1 MPEAEDRMLGSED
14 RATALADLQSALGHR
29 FQDAGLLHRA
39 LTHTSFVNEQGQRG
53 GAQRAMDNERLEFLG
68 DAVLQLSVSEWLFER
83 FPDVSEGDLTQRRAA
98 IVNAEA
104 LAELGHALQLGLL
117 LRVGVG
123 EERSG
128 GRARASNLA
137 DAVEALLGALFLDGG
152 YVCVNASVR
161 RIFVHRVEQ
170 VMSGP
175 TKGPK
180 SRLQEYM
187 QAHHQV
193 TPAYGLLQMS
203 GPAHSSHFVCEVSI
217 PGVVTAQGEGASK
230 KDAEK
235 VAAQR
240 ALTDLGL
247 S

>member
-1 MPEAEDRMLGSED
+1 MRDGDSKASHSELQ
-14 RATALADLQSALGHR
+14 TALGYT
-29 FQDAGLLHRA
+29 FEDASLLHRA
-39 LTHTSFVNEQGQRG
+39 LTHTSYVNELG
-53 GAQRAMDNERLEFLG
+53 GGEGPSPALDNERLEFLG
-68 DAVLQLSVSEWLFER
+68 DAVLQLAVSEWLFER
-83 FPDVSEGDLTQRRAA
+83 FPDVSEGALTQRRAA
-98 IVNAEA
+98 IVNADA
-104 LAELGHALQLGLL
+104 LAEVGRTLDLGEL

-123 EERSG
+123 EERTG

-152 YVCVNASVR
+152 YLAANAAVR
-161 RIFVHRVEQ
+161 RVFVTRVEH

-193 TPAYGLLQMS
+193 TPVYGLVQMT
-203 GPAHSSHFVCEVSI
+203 GPAHSAHFICEVQI
-217 PGVVTAQGEGASK
+217 PGIVSARGEGGSK

-235 VAAQR
+235 AAAQR
-240 ALTDLGL
+240 ALDELKL